1 MNGLSVV
8 VGFSASVIL
17 FWWLVVLVFGFD
29 GCIGFELLRF
39 VIRVSSSMVQWWGWF
54 GDWFSFWCGW
64 FNSDW
69 MVDLFQERERGRD
82 RKEDREEREEYFVL
96 FDCVVYFILLGYM

>member
-17 FWWLVVLVFGFD
+17 FWWSVVLVFGFD

-39 VIRVSSSMVQWWGWF
+39 VIRVASSMVQWWCWF

-64 FNSDW
+64 FSSDW

-82 RKEDREEREEYFVL
+82 RKEAREERQE
-96 FDCVVYFILLGYM
+96 